1 VTLHNASKRGGEEME
16 KLPKC
21 TAYEYMYQSLVAEI
35 SFSLIRVSAFRVV
48 VITMAGNSL

>member
-1 VTLHNASKRGGEEME
+1 VTLHNASKRGGEE

-48 VITMAGNSL
+48 VITMAGKTL